1 MVKKQNI
8 IMKCYLCN
16 NEKHSQVKGTVR
28 DNPDLKFLRCN
39 KCGLIF
45 LNSRDHIDD
54 KFYEKNSMEK
64 SNLSTSIFKTEHFK
78 DTERRY
84 KYFYS
89 ILVNKNVLD
98 FGCGE
103 GHFLFK
109 LKTEKIIPYLFA
121 LEPNKKNRK
130 FLEENFTLYT
140 DIDDIL
146 DDSLDVITLFHVLE
160 HLKDPINV
168 LNILYEKLKLSGKI
182 IIEVPNANDALLNI
196 YDSKEFA
203 KFTYWSCHLYI
214 FNNRTLE
221 NLLKNTNY
229 KIVYIK
235 QCQRYTLA
243 NHLYWLAKGKPG
255 GHVEWSFLDDD
266 ALHLHY
272 EKKLAEIGQCDT
284 NVAIIQ
290 K

>member
-1 MVKKQNI
+1 
-8 IMKCYLCN
+8 MKCYLCN
-16 NEKHSQVKGTVR
+16 NEEHSEVKGTVR
-28 DNPDLKFLRCN
+28 DNPDLKLLRCN
-39 KCGLIF
+39 KCSLVFI
-45 LNSRDHIDD
+45 NSRDHIDD
-54 KFYEKNSMEK
+54 KFYEENLMEK
-64 SNLSTSIFKTEHFK
+64 SNLSTSIFKTDHSN

-89 ILVNKNVLD
+89 ILINKKVLD

-109 LKTEKIIPYLFA
+109 LKTEKTTPHLFA
-121 LEPNKKNRK
+121 LEPNKENQN
-130 FLEENFTLYT
+130 FLDENFTLYT
-140 DIDDIL
+140 DINDIL
-146 DDSLDVITLFHVLE
+146 NDSLDCITIFHVLE

-168 LNILYEKLKLSGKI
+168 LNILYDKLKSSGRI
-182 IIEVPNANDALLNI
+182 IIEVPNANDALLNL
-196 YDSKEFA
+196 YGSKEFA
-203 KFTYWSCHLYI
+203 KFTYWSCHLYL

-221 NLLKNTNY
+221 NLLNKTHY

-243 NHLYWLAKGKPG
+243 NHLYWLAKCKPG

-266 ALHLHY
+266 ILQLQY

-284 NVAIIQ
+284 ILALIQ